1 MASRKIILITGGNS
15 GIGYEAV
22 KAFFESDKA
31 YRVFMSSRSL
41 EKGEEAIDKL
51 RHECPNA
58 TNTLELVQLDLA
70 NDESIDQAFAQVQA
84 QTGHIDALVNNAGG
98 HGPPID

>member
-22 KAFFESDKA
+22 KAFFESENP

-41 EKGEEAIDKL
+41 EKGEEAIHKL
-51 RHECPNA
+51 RHDCPNA
-58 TNTLELVQLDLA
+58 TNTLELVQLDLVS
-70 NDESIDQAFAQVQA
+70 DESIDQAFAQVQA
-84 QTGHIDALVNNAGG
+84 QTGHIDALVNNAGE
-98 HGPPID
+98 HGASID

>member
-22 KAFFESDKA
+22 KAFFESEKP
-31 YRVFMSSRSL
+31 YRVFMTSRSL

-51 RHECPNA
+51 RQECPNA
-58 TNTLELVQLDLA
+58 SSTLELVQLDLA
-70 NDESIDQAFAQVQA
+70 SDESIDQAFAQVQA
-84 QTGHIDALVNNAGG
+84 QTGHIDALVNNAGE